1 MPFDCGVTIEQQI
14 NEAYLRGIEV
24 LFVTN
29 HNTLDGYRQ
38 MVEYKK
44 DHAKFANL
52 QIYPAE
58 EITTD
63 TNGHV
68 IAYGIHSSIRP
79 YMSLE
84 DILDEIRKQNGVSCA
99 PHPFAVTNGIREK
112 ASLCDMIEVFNSN
125 NIDRFSNFAAKIFAS
140 ANNMI
145 QVAGSDSHLP
155 STMGRC
161 LNLIE
166 SENTLDDILV
176 AMRGERLTIKEAHL
190 ISRGEV
196 LAHARYILLNS
207 APYLLDYIGECHPRL
222 QGIADIAVR
231 SFAKSPNSPVWAVI
245 SSLALFLTQRVSEK
259 VNARGY
265 SPDILVNR
273 RVGKI
278 LQLAF
283 LP

>member
-14 NEAYLRGIEV
+14 NEAYRRGIDV

-38 MVEYKK
+38 MLEYKTN
-44 DHAKFANL
+44 HEKFANL

-58 EITTD
+58 EVTTD

-68 IAYGIHSSIRP
+68 IAYGIHSEIRS

-84 DILDEIRKQNGVSCA
+84 EIIDETKKQNGVSSA

-125 NIDRFSNFAAKIFAS
+125 NIDRFSNFASKIFAVK
-140 ANNMI
+140 NNMI
-145 QVAGSDSHLP
+145 HVAGSDAHLT
-155 STMGRC
+155 STIGRC

-166 SENTLDDILV
+166 AENTLDDILV
-176 AMRGERLTIKEAHL
+176 AMRCNNIKIKETQL
-190 ISRGEV
+190 ISRKEV
-196 LAHARYILLNS
+196 LAHVRYILLNS
-207 APYLLDYIGECHPRL
+207 APYLLDYARQYHPRL
-222 QGIADIAVR
+222 QGIAEIALR
-231 SFAKSPNSPVWAVI
+231 SFESNPNSIVWGAI
-245 SSLALFLTQRVSEK
+245 SWLALFLTQRVSEK
-259 VNARGY
+259 VNAKGY
-265 SPDILVNR
+265 SPDIFVNR
-273 RVGKI
+273 RIGKI
-278 LQLAF
+278 IQLAL